1 MTNAKQVSINLH
13 RLPVSI
19 LDRLERRTTVS
30 SESQIEFFE
39 GDLVFNGINGVTG
52 DYLVPPMTSEKLA
65 RLVQGKAKS
74 SDQVDFLGG
83 KVLQPMTE
91 EEIGREEQAEKE
103 RLGELRKKKLREEGP
118 EVAAPVKEGV
128 DPARLDQAGWA
139 VVFPATMEPERKAAI
154 EEALKPLF
162 DLRREQAGDLF
173 RVFEGG
179 AGYRPGERKDQ
190 FCQRQEPEIRA
201 IPADPEEMP
210 FYVLL
215 VGGPEEIPYEFQ
227 FQMDVMRG
235 VGRIDFGD
243 DLDAYARYARS
254 VVMAE
259 TGEVKLPR
267 RASFFGVAN
276 PGDKATQLSAQWLVQ
291 PLYDGLQSGEIALR
305 DPWQVEAFVGQEASK
320 SQLQRLLGGDQTP
333 AFLFTAS
340 HGMAYPMDH
349 PREQLA
355 YQGALVCQEWAG
367 PRSRITPDHFFAGQ
381 DLSTEA
387 NITGLM
393 AMFFACYGAGT
404 PQMDA
409 FSKQAFKA
417 RTPIAPHA
425 FVGALPNRLLSQ
437 GALAVLGHVERAWGY
452 SFVSPGGNLD
462 NQTFI
467 DALKRLLN
475 GDPLGLATD
484 QTFNLRYA
492 SKSSDL
498 SAVLEE
504 LEFTPDYVTEYDLAH
519 MWTASND
526 ARNYVVL
533 GDPAARLP
541 VEDVS
546 LEAAERP
553 SVVEIDYQP
562 SEAPSAEESQ
572 PHAAELAEPQAE
584 APARLTLTASG
595 LQTYSV
601 SGTIV
606 LQPGGAPGALPEAF
620 VLPEGQAAPGLES
633 FGFLGMDEGVGE
645 IKEKIV
651 GSVQGFVE
659 RMTQAVE
666 KAMTEVTT
674 LEVLTYT
681 SDDLAKV
688 KKEDLEGTATLHA
701 VTRIEFDGDIKN
713 FVPTR
718 GGQVDQALWA
728 LHLDMV
734 QQAQTNRA
742 ELIRTAV
749 EAISGLVKVV

>member
-1 MTNAKQVSINLH
+1 
-13 RLPVSI
+13 
-19 LDRLERRTTVS
+19 
-30 SESQIEFFE
+30 
-39 GDLVFNGINGVTG
+39 
-52 DYLVPPMTSEKLA
+52 MTSDEM
-65 RLVQGKAKS
+65 R
-74 SDQVDFLGG
+74 
-83 KVLQPMTE
+83 
-91 EEIGREEQAEKE
+91 REKE
-103 RLGELRKKKLREEGP
+103 AEARRLGELQAKKAREEGP
-118 EVAAPVKEGV
+118 GLAAPVREGV
-128 DPARLDQAGWA
+128 DPTRLDQTGWA
-139 VVFPATMEPERKAAI
+139 AVFPAKMEPQRKAAI
-154 EEALKPLF
+154 EDALKPLF

-173 RVFEGG
+173 RVFDGG

-190 FCQRQEPEIRA
+190 FCQRQQPEIRA
-201 IPADPEEMP
+201 IPADEREMP

-215 VGGPEEIPYEFQ
+215 VGSPEEIPYEFQ
-227 FQMDVMRG
+227 FQLDVIRG
-235 VGRIDFGD
+235 VGRLDFGD
-243 DLDAYARYARS
+243 DLDAYARYAQS
-254 VVMAE
+254 VVLAE
-259 TGEVKLPR
+259 SGQVKLPR

-276 PGDKATQLSAQWLVQ
+276 PGDKATQLSARWLVQ
-291 PLYDGLQSGEIALR
+291 PLYDGLRTGEIALQ
-305 DPWQVEAFVGQEASK
+305 DPWQVEAFVGQEATK
-320 SQLQRLLGGDQTP
+320 SHLGRLLGGDRTP

-340 HGMAYPMDH
+340 HGMAYPLDH

-367 PRSRITPDHFFAGQ
+367 PRSRISPDHFFAGQ
-381 DLSTEA
+381 DLSSDA
-387 NITGLM
+387 NLTGLM

-404 PQMDA
+404 PRMDA
-409 FSKQAFKA
+409 FAKQAFKA
-417 RTPIAPHA
+417 RTQIAPHA

-437 GALAVLGHVERAWGY
+437 GALAVIGHVERAWGY

-462 NQTFI
+462 NQTFA

-498 SAVLEE
+498 SQVLEE

-541 VEDVS
+541 VEDVA
-546 LEAAERP
+546 LDAAERP
-553 SVVEIDYQP
+553 SILEVAYQP
-562 SEAPSAEESQ
+562 SAAPAEDLEAPPPAEEL
-572 PHAAELAEPQAE
+572 PEPAGPKAE
-584 APARLTLTASG
+584 APARFTLTASG
-595 LQTYSV
+595 PQTYSV
-601 SGTIV
+601 SGTII
-606 LQPGGAPGALPEAF
+606 LQPGAAATLPETL
-620 VLPEGQAAPGLES
+620 VLPEGQAQPGLES
-633 FGFLGMDEGVGE
+633 FGFLGMGEGAGE

-651 GSVQGFVE
+651 GSVQAFVE

-681 SDDLAKV
+681 SDDMTKV

-718 GGQVDQALWA
+718 GGQIDQALWA

>member
-1 MTNAKQVSINLH
+1 MSN
-13 RLPVSI
+13 
-19 LDRLERRTTVS
+19 
-30 SESQIEFFE
+30 ESQIEFFE

-52 DYLVPPMTSEKLA
+52 DYLLPPMPSEKLA
-65 RLVQGKAKS
+65 RLVRGKAEP
-74 SDQVDFLGG
+74 SDLVDVLGG
-83 KVLQPMTE
+83 ESTE
-91 EEIGREEQAEKE
+91 EMTKDEVRREEEAEQK
-103 RLGELRKKKLREEGP
+103 RLGELGYKKKRGEDETLKDF
-118 EVAAPVKEGV
+118 PVKEGV
-128 DPARLDQAGWA
+128 DPKLIQEVGWA
-139 VVFPATMEPERKAAI
+139 VVFPAKMEPQRKAAI
-154 EEALKPLF
+154 EDALKPLF
-162 DLRREQAGDLF
+162 DLRRQQAGDLF
-173 RVFEGG
+173 RVYDGG
-179 AGYRPGERKDQ
+179 AGYRPDERKDQ

-215 VGGPEEIPYEFQ
+215 VGSPEEIPYEFQ

-235 VGRIDFGD
+235 VGRLDFGD
-243 DLDAYARYARS
+243 DLDAYARYAQS

-259 TGEVKLPR
+259 SDRVKLPR

-276 PGDKATQLSAQWLVQ
+276 PGDRATQLSAQWLVQ
-291 PLYDGLQSGEIALR
+291 PLYDGLKSGDIKLK
-305 DPWQVEAFVGQEASK
+305 DDWQVKAFIEQEATK
-320 SQLQRLLGGDQTP
+320 SQLQRLLGGSQTP

-340 HGMAYPMDH
+340 HGMAYPLDH

-367 PRSRITPDHFFAGQ
+367 PRSGISRDHYFAGE
-381 DLSTEA
+381 DLVSDA
-387 NITGLM
+387 NVTGLM

-417 RTPIAPHA
+417 RTQIAPYA
-425 FVGALPNRLLSQ
+425 FVGELPKRLLSQ
-437 GALAVLGHVERAWGY
+437 GALAVIGHVERAWGY

-467 DALKRLLN
+467 DALKKLLN
-475 GDPLGLATD
+475 GEPLGLVTD
-484 QTFNLRYA
+484 STFNLRYA

-498 SAVLEE
+498 SSDLQE
-504 LEFTPDYVTEYDLAH
+504 LEYTPDYISEYDLAQL
-519 MWTASND
+519 WTASND
-526 ARNYVVL
+526 ARNYVIL

-541 VEDVS
+541 VEEVS
-546 LEAAERP
+546 AEAAERP
-553 SVVEIDYQP
+553 SVVELAYQP
-562 SEAPSAEESQ
+562 SEAPAADLEAQ
-572 PHAAELAEPQAE
+572 PYSEELAEPAGPQAE
-584 APARLTLTASG
+584 TPAQLTLTASG
-595 LQTYSV
+595 PQTYSV

-606 LQPGGAPGALPEAF
+606 LQPSGASGALPETLG
-620 VLPEGQAAPGLES
+620 LPEARLAPAMGSYGWPWGE
-633 FGFLGMDEGVGE
+633 EGVADVRD
-645 IKEKIV
+645 KLV
-651 GSVQGFVE
+651 SAVQGFVE
-659 RMTQAVE
+659 RMAQAVE

-688 KKEDLEGTATLHA
+688 KKDDLEGTATLHA

-718 GGQVDQALWA
+718 GGQIDQALWT

-742 ELIRTAV
+742 ELIGTALQ
-749 EAISGLVKVV
+749 AISSLVKVV

>member
-1 MTNAKQVSINLH
+1 
-13 RLPVSI
+13 
-19 LDRLERRTTVS
+19 VS
-30 SESQIEFFE
+30 SESQIEFFQ

-52 DYLVPPMTSEKLA
+52 DYLVPPMPSEKLA
-65 RLVQGKAKS
+65 RLVQGKAGP
-74 SDQVDFLGG
+74 SDQADLFGG
-83 KVLQPMTE
+83 RLLEKMTE
-91 EEIGREEQAEKE
+91 DEVRREEEAETE
-103 RLGELRKKKLREEGP
+103 RLGELGHKEQLDY
-118 EVAAPVKEGV
+118 PVKDGV

-139 VVFPATMEPERKAAI
+139 AVFPAKMDPQRKAAI

-173 RVFEGG
+173 RIFDGG

-190 FCQRQEPEIRA
+190 FCQHQQPEIRA
-201 IPADPEEMP
+201 IPAEPKEMP

-215 VGGPEEIPYEFQ
+215 VGSPEEIPYEFQ
-227 FQMDVMRG
+227 FQLDVMRG
-235 VGRIDFGD
+235 VGRLDFGD
-243 DLDAYARYARS
+243 DLDAYARYAQS
-254 VVMAE
+254 VVLAE
-259 TGEVKLPR
+259 TGRVKLPR

-291 PLYDGLQSGEIALR
+291 PLYDGLHSGEIALQH
-305 DPWQVEAFVGQEASK
+305 PWQVDAFVGQEATK
-320 SQLQRLLGGDQTP
+320 SQLQHLLGGGETP

-340 HGMAYPMDH
+340 HGMAYPLDH

-367 PRSRITPDHFFAGQ
+367 PRTRITPDHFFAGQ
-381 DLSTEA
+381 DLAGDA

-417 RTPIAPHA
+417 RTQIAPHA
-425 FVGALPNRLLSQ
+425 FVGALPNRLLGQ
-437 GALAVLGHVERAWGY
+437 GALAVIGHVERAWGY

-504 LEFTPDYVTEYDLAH
+504 LQFTPDYVTDYDLAH

-546 LEAAERP
+546 LDVAERP
-553 SVVEIDYQP
+553 SVIEVAYRP
-562 SEAPSAEESQ
+562 SEASGEDLEVQPYAEELPES
-572 PHAAELAEPQAE
+572 AGPQAE
-584 APARLTLTASG
+584 APARITLTASG
-595 LQTYSV
+595 PQTYSV

-606 LQPGGAPGALPEAF
+606 LQPGGAGALPEAF
-620 VLPEGQAAPGLES
+620 VLPEGRTAPGLES

-651 GSVQGFVE
+651 SSVQGFVE
-659 RMTQAVE
+659 RMTQAIE

-681 SDDLAKV
+681 SDDLTKV
-688 KKEDLEGTATLHA
+688 KKEDLSGTATLHA
-701 VTRIEFDGDIKN
+701 VTLIEFDGDIKN

-718 GGQVDQALWA
+718 GGQIDQDLWA
-728 LHLDMV
+728 LHKDMV

-742 ELIRTAV
+742 ELIRAAV